1 MLLKVVLQVYARD
14 CFALRACPPDLSQPD
29 MGIEFLNSLFSPQFM
44 QTPLL
49 VGPLGLSISHS
60 WRQSVSG
67 SPVLVTFNPSPAG
80 PILCWASGLA
90 SLPLVHRHVL

>member
-1 MLLKVVLQVYARD
+1 VLQEVVLEAYARD

-60 WRQSVSG
+60 WRQFDAG
-67 SPVLVTFNPSPAG
+67 SPLLVTFHPSPAG
-80 PILCWASGLA
+80 PVSC
-90 SLPLVHRHVL
+90 